1 LCPRVFTVDP
11 MRFVFTD
18 EGGISRTEP
27 FVVVTGIF
35 VGADD
40 QLVRLENELE
50 RLKAKYIPT
59 GDRRDFVF
67 HATEIW
73 SGTRFFRDRKRWPL
87 EKRLE
92 ILHKLARLPRKLNI
106 PIVYEA
112 VERAQFDLS
121 EVAERE
127 GRDPTPSEHS
137 IAAHAVA
144 FCACTL
150 RIEQLMRL
158 KWRNEVAQLVA
169 EDNDQVRALV
179 KGAHENF
186 RDPSK
191 ADGKIIPNTV
201 LPFRKIRGSVHFTSK
216 AESPPLQLADV
227 CAFIIRGHL
236 ARHPHN
242 KAFYD
247 RLKPM
252 MLILPL
258 DETPPAMKFL
268 ASPPYVSS

>member
-1 LCPRVFTVDP
+1 
-11 MRFVFTD
+11 M
-18 EGGISRTEP
+18 
-27 FVVVTGIF
+27 
-35 VGADD
+35 
-40 QLVRLENELE
+40 
-50 RLKAKYIPT
+50 
-59 GDRRDFVF
+59 
-67 HATEIW
+67 
-73 SGTRFFRDRKRWPL
+73 
-87 EKRLE
+87 
-92 ILHKLARLPRKLNI
+92 
-106 PIVYEA
+106 YEA